1 MENKLRVVLFV
12 SRNKDNK
19 HLNNYTQRKKSFLT
33 KKSVEELEES
43 FMDFVNKG
51 LNGEMSRM
59 YLSVNSRDEKSV
71 KRELMH
77 ELFDNNVDL
86 VKMESKL
93 ASLASKSRCAAEK
106 KWMFDF
112 DSEDKNLLNNFVS
125 ELEVLTELKPA
136 VYKIPNGYA
145 VVVERGFD
153 PRELLSK
160 YPFVELKRDDMLCVK
175 WVKKQECK
183 PYRDD
188 KIEIVKNIITN
199 QETLKKERSNLL
211 EKINLIKD
219 DPSLNAK
226 VGWEIRL
233 IQREIKND
241 ELKIPILNE
250 LDILKFLLEKEELM
264 LNNYKNYNNYL
275 DEIIVKSLEKK

>member
-19 HLNNYTQRKKSFLT
+19 HLHNYTQRKKSFLT
-33 KKSVEELEES
+33 KKSVEELEEI

-59 YLSVNSRDEKSV
+59 YLSVNPRDEKSV
-71 KRELMH
+71 KRELMY
-77 ELFDNNVDL
+77 ELLDNNVNL
-86 VKMESKL
+86 VKMESTL

-106 KWMFDF
+106 KWMFNF
-112 DSEDKNLLNNFVS
+112 NSEDKRLLSEFVE
-125 ELEVLTELKPA
+125 ELEVLSEELKP
-136 VYKIPNGYA
+136 VVHKTPNGYA

-153 PRELLSK
+153 PRELLGK

-175 WVKKQECK
+175 WVKKQEYK

-188 KIEIVKNIITN
+188 KVEIIKDIITN
-199 QETLKKERSNLL
+199 QEALKKERSDLL

-219 DPSLNAK
+219 DLDLNAK

-233 IQREIKND
+233 IQKEIKKD

-275 DEIIVKSLEKK
+275 NELIKSK

>member
-19 HLNNYTQRKKSFLT
+19 HLHNYTQRKKSFLT
-33 KKSVEELEES
+33 KKSVEELEET

-59 YLSVNSRDEKSV
+59 YLSVNLRDEKSV

-93 ASLASKSRCAAEK
+93 ASLASKSRCATEK

-112 DSEDKNLLNNFVS
+112 DSEDENLLNNFVS

-136 VYKIPNGYA
+136 VYKTPNGYA

-183 PYRDD
+183 PHRDD
-188 KIEIVKNIITN
+188 KIEIVKDIITN
-199 QETLKKERSNLL
+199 QETLKKERLNLL
-211 EKINLIKD
+211 EKIDLIKD
-219 DPSLNAK
+219 DPNLNAK
-226 VGWEIRL
+226 IGWEIRL
-233 IQREIKND
+233 IQREVKND
-241 ELKIPILNE
+241 ELKIPISNE

-275 DEIIVKSLEKK
+275 NELIESR